1 MLNRRKFLVNAINAG
16 VVISFPQLVVHALST
31 LRRTVK
37 VGVITDLHQDIMH
50 DGEYRLRSFLDD
62 INRSKIDALLQMG
75 DFAYP
80 GYKNKQ
86 VIDMFNKG
94 HQQKMHVIGN
104 HDTDAGYTKDQC
116 VSYWGMPNRYYTHM
130 VGGICFIILDAND
143 QGSPSYKGGYPSFIG
158 KEQVDWLARTLK
170 EIQAP
175 IVIVSHQPL
184 AGVSAVDNAAEIQE
198 LLSEHAD
205 KILLALNGH
214 THINAAFEVGGIN
227 YVHINSAS
235 YYWVGGK
242 YMHESYPKELVGGH
256 EWIAYTCPYKDPL
269 FSMLTIDP
277 IKFTVTIK
285 GRSSKWVGK
294 SPQELGYERPASISN
309 EEMISPLISERTF
322 RRRAS

>member
-1 MLNRRKFLVNAINAG
+1 MPNRRNFLVNAIKAG
-16 VVISFPQLVVHALST
+16 VVITFPQHAVHALSI
-31 LRRTVK
+31 LRRSVK
-37 VGVITDLHQDIMH
+37 IGVITDLHQDIMH

-62 INRSKIDALLQMG
+62 MNRLKIDALLQMG

-80 GYKNKQ
+80 GDKNKQ

-104 HDTDAGYTKDQC
+104 HDTDAGFTKDQC
-116 VSYWGMPNRYYTHM
+116 LSYWGMPNRYYSQM
-130 VGGICFIILDAND
+130 VGDVCFIVLDAND

-175 IVIVSHQPL
+175 VVIVSHQPL

-198 LLSEHAD
+198 LLSEHAN

-242 YMHESYPKELVGGH
+242 YMHESYPKELVKDH
-256 EWIAYTCPYKDPL
+256 EWIAHTCPYRDAL
-269 FSMLTIDP
+269 FSVLIIDP
-277 IKFTVTIK
+277 VALTVTIQ

-294 SPQELGYERPASISN
+294 SPKELGYDGPSSITN
-309 EEMISPLISERTF
+309 DEFIVPLISDRKF
-322 RRRAS
+322 KKSVS